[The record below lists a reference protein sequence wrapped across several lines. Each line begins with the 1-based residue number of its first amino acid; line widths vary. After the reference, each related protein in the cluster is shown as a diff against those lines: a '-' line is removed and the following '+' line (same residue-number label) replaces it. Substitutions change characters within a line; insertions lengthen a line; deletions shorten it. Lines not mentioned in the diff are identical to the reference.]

1 MATILR
7 KLHLLALAVSISQAF
22 SAETTPYSH
31 GNPTAE
37 EQYMLELTNR
47 ARKDPEAEGIFLA
60 TTKNSEIRF
69 ATDFFKVNLTRLK
82 SDFAGYAPR
91 PPMAFNPKLLASSR
105 RHSKDMAKN
114 NFQDHGGTDGSTITE
129 RIDDAGYS
137 GSALSESIYSNLVSS
152 TLFAHA
158 GFNID
163 WGNDV
168 DGVQA
173 GLGHRNSIMGLG
185 VSDYREVGIS
195 IISRRGADAK
205 KFGKLS
211 ITQDFGNSFFSPD
224 FLVGVAY
231 YDVNEN
237 NICDPG
243 EGIPGVRVQPVSGSL
258 HAITSAS
265 GGYAIPFS
273 SPTGNSTVTFSG
285 GGLKLPVT
293 KNFNIGGENVKED
306 LRITSGVPFV
316 ALVAVDSK
324 AVESGK
330 NAAATAS
337 FRLVRIGPDD
347 SELRVSLSSTGVGST
362 ADPADDYKLSAVAPS
377 AIKKNNSAPGQFIVT
392 IPANRSIAEIKLAA
406 MPDKQKE
413 STEKASF
420 SIVGSKAY
428 GSSGSQ
434 SVKISIKP

>member
-1 MATILR
+1 MKIR
-7 KLHLLALAVSISQAF
+7 KFQLLVLLTSSSAAF

-60 TTKNSEIRF
+60 TTANPQIRF
-69 ATDFFKVNLTRLK
+69 ATDYFKVNLTRLK

-105 RHSKDMAKN
+105 RHSMDMAKN
-114 NFQDHGGTDGSTITE
+114 HFQSHDGTDGSTISE
-129 RIDDAGYS
+129 RINDAGYS
-137 GSALSESIYSNLVSS
+137 GSALSESIYSNLVST

-168 DGVQA
+168 GGVQA

-185 VSDYREVGIS
+185 VNDYREIGIS
-195 IISRRGADAK
+195 IISRRGADAE

-211 ITQDFGNSFFSPD
+211 ITQDFGSRILSPD

-237 NICDPG
+237 RICDPG

-273 SPTGNSTVTFSG
+273 SPTGDRTITFSG
-285 GGLKLPVT
+285 GGLQQPLT
-293 KNFNIGGENVKED
+293 KNFKIAGENVKLD

-316 ALVAVDSK
+316 TLVAVDSS
-324 AVESGK
+324 AAESGK
-330 NAAATAS
+330 NGAETAS

-347 SELRVSLSSTGVGST
+347 GELRVSLSSTGVGST
-362 ADPADDYKLSAVAPS
+362 ADSTDDYKLSADAPF
-377 AIKKNNSAPGQFIVT
+377 AIQKKNSKPGHFIVT
-392 IPANRSIAEIKLAA
+392 LPANRSIAEIKLTA

-413 STEKASF
+413 ATEKASF
-420 SIVGSKAY
+420 SIVESKAY
-428 GSSGSQ
+428 RSSDSQ
-434 SVKISIKP
+434 AVKISIKP